1 MFLHGILITY
11 PSIAVKHTYTYI
23 SLYSNKLKY
32 GFRIAKKRYVVQII
46 PQIPKYFSLKVFISF
61 FVMEKEL
68 H

>member
-11 PSIAVKHTYTYI
+11 PSIAVKHKYTYI